1 MVFPVKCNWYLYSKW
16 PYHCCVTMYSVHV
29 YMPLFGETEP
39 VIGFTHY
46 SYAHN
51 YTCIVP
57 IHCGEF

>member
-1 MVFPVKCNWYLYSKW
+1 
-16 PYHCCVTMYSVHV
+16 
-29 YMPLFGETEP
+29 MPLFGETEP